1 MGFLISSCVFKSY
14 FKQLFPQYFSIWSM
28 ATSWKYLP
36 VLGTPTFNKTHSN
49 STHPGELVDCLKA
62 LVDRLGEEG
71 SKLLVVENLKVTTW
85 KKKDIKLDF
94 LIEKKILNPALLFV
108 INVRGFCTNLVGFCT
123 QWQGANC
130 SAGCS
135 LDFEQRW
142 HCHSDTLQIPPPQ
155 CSTASHLVLE
165 SIQKQVYLITQAA
178 DNMKPK
184 YKKKKTHKKFIWSQR
199 LCPHSMGTYVS
210 ACELYCRV
218 AVHIGQQAQTEAF
231 GVGRVC
237 ESVYCEGRL
246 RSVEGLSNTLV
257 QLIVGDG
264 APESWFTV
272 GHWL

>member
-1 MGFLISSCVFKSY
+1 MNIVLLGFLISSCVFKSY
-14 FKQLFPQYFSIWSM
+14 FKQLFPQYFSIGSM

-184 YKKKKTHKKFIWSQR
+184 YKKKKHTKNSYEVR
-199 LCPHSMGTYVS
+199 GYVLTVWVPMCLRVS
-210 ACELYCRV
+210 STAELRFTLDNKPRQKRSELDGSV
-218 AVHIGQQAQTEAF
+218 NPSTVREGWEAWK
-231 GVGRVC
+231 VSPTR
-237 ESVYCEGRL
+237 
-246 RSVEGLSNTLV
+246 
-257 QLIVGDG
+257 
-264 APESWFTV
+264 WFSS
-272 GHWL
+272 